1 MPVLKVVVYDTG
13 VHKRKTLICAS
24 DAAALPEARKALAA
38 VVSRFDTLDKI
49 RANSSM
55 IILDIRH
62 AKAGKDYS
70 PEEWK
75 SSRKNLAQEDA

>member
-1 MPVLKVVVYDTG
+1 MPVLKVVVYDTS

-24 DAAALPEARKALAA
+24 DSASLPESRKAMAA

-49 RANSSM
+49 RATSSL
-55 IILDIRH
+55 IILDIRP
-62 AKAGKDYS
+62 AKVGKDYS
-70 PEEWK
+70 TEEWQ